1 MRRLLRYLPAVVV
14 AILIAVLSLIE
25 NPQMPLLETHSDKFW
40 HTLMY
45 VGLAGVLMCG
55 LLFDRRGRWFY
66 ACAAWVVSMGYGG
79 VMELLQEW
87 CIVSRTGDWYDWYA
101 DMLGAAIGVAGAYI
115 FFWICKKTGYIK

>member
-1 MRRLLRYLPAVVV
+1 MRRLLGYLPAVVV

-55 LLFDRRGRWFY
+55 LLFDRRGRWLH

-87 CIVSRTGDWYDWYA
+87 CTVSRTGDWYDWYA
-101 DMLGAAIGVAGAYI
+101 DMLGAAIGVAGTYI